1 MKSYDDDR
9 LYLEAAL
16 TLAEQAGALLRE
28 GALSTQPA
36 ESKSTASDLVTK
48 YDRAAEE
55 LIVSGLQ
62 ARFPRHRIL
71 GEEGGDRGGEAGQP
85 RWIVDPLDGT
95 TNFAH
100 GLPMFTVSI
109 GCEVDGE
116 LAVGVVLAPAMGLTF
131 AARRG
136 QGTTRNGQAVRV
148 SQVATL
154 DRALLV
160 TGFPYDRHTAVENNF
175 AQFVALKKR
184 AQGIRRTGS
193 AALDL
198 ALVASGGFD
207 GYWEMK
213 LKPWDIAAGIL
224 LVQEAGGVVTSWR
237 GERVSLQ
244 QGEVLAS
251 NGLVHEQVRQVL
263 GQTQH
268 NVFA

>member
-1 MKSYDDDR
+1 VSAPDPR
-9 LYLEAAL
+9 YLATAIEVVTA
-16 TLAEQAGALLRE
+16 AGAIQRARF
-28 GALSTQPA
+28 GQAIRIDKKGTI
-36 ESKSTASDLVTK
+36 DLVTEV
-48 YDRAAEE
+48 DVEVERAARALLASRFPDHDILAEE
-55 LIVSGLQ
+55 LGGGRSG
-62 ARFPRHRIL
+62 ASHR
-71 GEEGGDRGGEAGQP
+71 
-85 RWIVDPLDGT
+85 WVFDPLDGT

-100 GLPMFTVSI
+100 GLPIFCSSLALEI
-109 GCEVDGE
+109 DGE
-116 LAVGVVLAPAMGLTF
+116 AVVGAVFDPNRQELFTAERGVGAWLNGAPLRVTET
-131 AARRG
+131 AA
-136 QGTTRNGQAVRV
+136 
-148 SQVATL
+148 L
-154 DRALLV
+154 IDALLV

-207 GYWEMK
+207 CYWEMK

-251 NGLVHEQVRQVL
+251 NGLLHEQVRQVL

>member
-1 MKSYDDDR
+1 M
-9 LYLEAAL
+9 
-16 TLAEQAGALLRE
+16 
-28 GALSTQPA
+28 
-36 ESKSTASDLVTK
+36 
-48 YDRAAEE
+48 
-55 LIVSGLQ
+55 
-62 ARFPRHRIL
+62 
-71 GEEGGDRGGEAGQP
+71 
-85 RWIVDPLDGT
+85 
-95 TNFAH
+95 
-100 GLPMFTVSI
+100 
-109 GCEVDGE
+109 
-116 LAVGVVLAPAMGLTF
+116 GVVAAPAMGLTF

-148 SQVATL
+148 SKVATL